1 MAGVMPNILLVV
13 ENAHGINIFGLFDFI
28 TGFWQFP
35 LAELCQEWFSY
46 MTDEKLFTRDEFRMD
61 VAMPQP
67 TSRKPW
73 KNASPICFISIYIFG
88 SMVCS
93 YIDPYLERQA
103 EIFSLLHQFGLNL
116 SVQKLSLY
124 QQEVAWCGRLIN
136 GSVLDLI
143 SKGLNHYT
151 LCHIQLLLVCSS
163 GPWPSRSLPI
173 QGFILG
179 CLCLTFTPLLLETN
193 IP

>member
-61 VAMPQP
+61 VPMPQS

-73 KNASPICFISIYIFG
+73 KNASPICFISIFNL
-88 SMVCS
+88 
-93 YIDPYLERQA
+93 DRWQA
-103 EIFSLLHQFGLNL
+103 EFFSVLHQFGLNL
-116 SVQKLSLY
+116 SVCTNKKLHG
-124 QQEVAWCGRLIN
+124 V
-136 GSVLDLI
+136 V
-143 SKGLNHYT
+143 
-151 LCHIQLLLVCSS
+151 V
-163 GPWPSRSLPI
+163 
-173 QGFILG
+173 
-179 CLCLTFTPLLLETN
+179 
-193 IP
+193 